1 MHFPLLN
8 CVSLSRKTIYSWE
21 KHKNWKIMEL
31 FTKLFFHITFMPA
44 ASFLILFQLIL
55 LYIRFFLYSS
65 YLGLFLH
72 SKLSIATSLIKSTFG
87 FWNKS
92 LSFLSEISNFCWFS
106 YYIIIWG
113 ILSDCS
119 RYSYELSGLYRIR
132 NLSLKVCMNFLSYE
146 GRKGVIAYMLEFM
159 VEFWKS
165 VNFLNVVWMCFSLL
179 IIIYWKKLLQ

>member
-31 FTKLFFHITFMPA
+31 FTKLFFHVTFMPA

-55 LYIRFFLYSS
+55 LYNFSHTLLTLDYS
-65 YLGLFLH
+65 YIPNYQLL
-72 SKLSIATSLIKSTFG
+72 TSLIKSTFG

-92 LSFLSEISNFCWFS
+92 LSFLSEISDFCWFS
-106 YYIIIWG
+106 YYMIIWG
-113 ILSDCS
+113 ILSECS
-119 RYSYELSGLYRIR
+119 RYSCVLSGLYRIR
-132 NLSLKVCMNFLSYE
+132 TLSLKVCTNFLSYE
-146 GRKGVIAYMLEFM
+146 GRKDVITDMLEFM

-165 VNFLNVVWMCFSLL
+165 VNFLNVVWLSFSLL